1 MEKAVLR
8 AQVWV
13 QVQAALSA
21 AFETVR
27 VLSQPSLLLGLSS
40 SETFTIQITWEIS
53 YDQYEGESTSP

>member
-13 QVQAALSA
+13 QVQAALSV

-40 SETFTIQITWEIS
+40 SETFTIQRTWEIS
-53 YDQYEGESTSP
+53 YDQYEGESTTP